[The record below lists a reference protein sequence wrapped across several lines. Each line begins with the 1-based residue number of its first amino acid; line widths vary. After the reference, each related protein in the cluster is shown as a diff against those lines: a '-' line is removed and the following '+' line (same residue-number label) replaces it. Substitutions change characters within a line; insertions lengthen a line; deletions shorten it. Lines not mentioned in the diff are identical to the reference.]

1 MPELAADARDEQTQ
15 RPVAEEAVEHVAAD
29 KAGNNGLAHIE
40 GDDHE
45 RVFRAV
51 GAVEI
56 RQTGVAAAVL
66 TDVVMDDEVRSHD
79 RAVDAA
85 EKIRYQQHHRRRKQI
100 GHGYA
105 SSSPF

>member
-1 MPELAADARDEQTQ
+1 M
-15 RPVAEEAVEHVAAD
+15 EHVAAD
-29 KAGNNGLAHIE
+29 KAGNNGLTHIE

-79 RAVDAA
+79 RAVDAT